1 MDMPKLLDGRLKLRH
16 LVLVDALTRQG
27 SVVGAAAALHVTQ
40 PVATRS
46 LHDLESILGVS
57 LYERGPRG
65 ITPTIFGEAFTT
77 HARAVLAQLN
87 QAGRHVVE
95 LADADRGT
103 VVVGTHLAGSN
114 VLLPVAIARLKAERP
129 LLTVVVREGTPEVL
143 LVELEA
149 GRIDL
154 VVGRLTAPTD
164 ESAVRST
171 LYAESVELVTRSD
184 HSLSDRATLTLDDL
198 REYPWILPGTE
209 TALRRELEE
218 FFARN
223 GMRLPQNRVEA
234 TSFLTVRRLLLETD
248 MIAVLPSLIARDDT
262 RLTTLPVTLDPIGH
276 SVGITTS
283 AGRTLSPSAEA
294 LVRHLRQS
302 SVEMIPATGDAAPP
316 I

>member
-46 LHDLESILGVS
+46 LHDLETILGVS
-57 LYERGPRG
+57 LYKRGARG

-95 LADADRGT
+95 LAEADRGT
-103 VVVGTHLAGSN
+103 VAVGTHLAGSN

-129 LLTVVVREGTPEVL
+129 SLTVIVREGTPEVL

-149 GRIDL
+149 GRVDL
-154 VVGRLTAPTD
+154 IVGRLTAATD
-164 ESAVRST
+164 ENVVRKT
-171 LYAESVELVTRSD
+171 LYQESIELVTRSD
-184 HSLSDRATLTLDDL
+184 HPLSDRVDLTLDDL
-198 REYPWILPGTE
+198 RGFPWILPGTE
-209 TALRRELEE
+209 TSLRRELEE
-218 FFARN
+218 HFVRN
-223 GMRLPQNRVEA
+223 AMALPDNRVEA

-248 MIAVLPSLIARDDT
+248 MIAALPSLIARDDS
-262 RLTTLPVTLDPIGH
+262 RLKPLPVSLEPIGH
-276 SVGITTS
+276 SVGLTLS
-283 AGRTLSPSAEA
+283 ASRTLSPSTAA
-294 LVRHLRQS
+294 LVDNLGTIAA
-302 SVEMIPATGDAAPP
+302 EMAPTCD
-316 I
+316 